1 MAETSADLAK
11 EFGGGV
17 WRRTL
22 ALELGQ
28 GLWRKRLANWFGGG
42 DWRKSFGNGEGRG
55 SRTGLGLTLRIAV
68 PYTLED
74 TFDDKRVVSGQA
86 TMAGQSDLPK
96 PGVVVGAKSLS
107 AAHADTNCSCCS
119 CRSLAIGSK
128 EPMRLTVGAGLPI
141 VLKLL

>member
-28 GLWRKRLANWFGGG
+28 GLWRKRLANW
-42 DWRKSFGNGEGRG
+42 FGNGEGRG